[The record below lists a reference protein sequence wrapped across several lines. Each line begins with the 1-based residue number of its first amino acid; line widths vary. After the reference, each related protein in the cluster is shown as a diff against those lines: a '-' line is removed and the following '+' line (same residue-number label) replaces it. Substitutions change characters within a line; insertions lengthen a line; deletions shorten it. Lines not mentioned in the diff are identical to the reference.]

1 VTIPDAFTPVVVSP
15 ISHPTFPWLGSD
27 HRYHVSYDLQLT
39 NASPLPATLTRVDI
53 VDARR
58 PGTVVGSI
66 SGPELVDP
74 SCPFGNCNRLRVLPS
89 SDAPNAVIPPG
100 GSRALLVDL
109 TFDSLDQAPST
120 VAHRLFL
127 TGAAGPPAQKPTPI
141 SYLAAPFDISAGRPR
156 VIGAP
161 LEGDNWVAGNGCCGT
176 GFPHRPSLNTFSGK
190 LSNSQR
196 FAIDWL
202 RLNDRGEFYSGDKT
216 KNESY
221 ADYGAPVYAVAD
233 GTITSTLDT
242 VEAGTPGI
250 LPANDPALAPKITIE
265 NVDGNHVIMDIGGG
279 VWAMYAHLIKGSLLV
294 KPGDRVR
301 KGQKIAELGNTGNSN
316 APHLHFQLMDSPSLV
331 QADALPY
338 VIDRF
343 TYDGQVPPER
353 IAAADDNLSG
363 TFFQGKLPVG
373 QPRSHELPLQLA
385 LVDFPGQ

>member
-1 VTIPDAFTPVVVSP
+1 
-15 ISHPTFPWLGSD
+15 
-27 HRYHVSYDLQLT
+27 
-39 NASPLPATLTRVDI
+39 
-53 VDARR
+53 
-58 PGTVVGSI
+58 
-66 SGPELVDP
+66 
-74 SCPFGNCNRLRVLPS
+74 
-89 SDAPNAVIPPG
+89 
-100 GSRALLVDL
+100 
-109 TFDSLDQAPST
+109 
-120 VAHRLFL
+120 
-127 TGAAGPPAQKPTPI
+127 
-141 SYLAAPFDISAGRPR
+141 
-156 VIGAP
+156 
-161 LEGDNWVAGNGCCGT
+161 
-176 GFPHRPSLNTFSGK
+176 
-190 LSNSQR
+190 
-196 FAIDWL
+196 
-202 RLNDRGEFYSGDKT
+202 
-216 KNESY
+216 
-221 ADYGAPVYAVAD
+221 
-233 GTITSTLDT
+233 

-265 NVDGNHVIMDIGGG
+265 NVDGNHIVMDLGGG